1 MSFQQMIWSL
11 DHQKPLENADLSSE
25 NELENLICKDISVL
39 NKNWLVINHQVK
51 TAAGKFIDILCVDH
65 DGDMVVV
72 ELKKDLTPRE
82 VTAQVIDYAA
92 SVSNMP
98 IEDIAQE
105 YLKFTDGKETLGDVY
120 QHKFGISLEES
131 NINQNVKMVI
141 VASQMD
147 SGTERIIR
155 FLRNTYL
162 VDINILFFRVYQCGD
177 QRIISRT
184 WFEEDIEELPPE
196 SQKKRSWNGE
206 CYISFGEGHRKWED
220 AKKYGFISAGGGS
233 WYTRPLNS
241 LSPNDRIW
249 VYIPKTGYVGVGIV
263 TEPSQSAKSITF
275 PEDGIQKK
283 LSELSLQG
291 DYLYS
296 SEDPDSEEHI
306 VKVKWIHTVN
316 KQEAVNETGFFCN
329 QNIVCRSKNNR
340 WDFTVSRLK
349 ELWNITD

>member
-25 NELENLICKDISVL
+25 NELENLICKNISVL
-39 NKNWLVINHQVK
+39 NKNWLVINRQVK

-105 YLKFTDGKETLGDVY
+105 YLKFTDGKETLGDAY

-184 WFEEDIEELPPE
+184 WFEEEI
-196 SQKKRSWNGE
+196 
-206 CYISFGEGHRKWED
+206 
-220 AKKYGFISAGGGS
+220 
-233 WYTRPLNS
+233 
-241 LSPNDRIW
+241 
-249 VYIPKTGYVGVGIV
+249 
-263 TEPSQSAKSITF
+263 
-275 PEDGIQKK
+275 
-283 LSELSLQG
+283 
-291 DYLYS
+291 
-296 SEDPDSEEHI
+296 
-306 VKVKWIHTVN
+306 
-316 KQEAVNETGFFCN
+316 
-329 QNIVCRSKNNR
+329 
-340 WDFTVSRLK
+340 
-349 ELWNITD
+349 